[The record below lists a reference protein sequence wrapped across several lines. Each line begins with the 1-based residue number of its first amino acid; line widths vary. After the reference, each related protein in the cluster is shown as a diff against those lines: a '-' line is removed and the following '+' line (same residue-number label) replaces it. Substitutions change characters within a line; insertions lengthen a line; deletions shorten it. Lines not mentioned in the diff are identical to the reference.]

1 MAQLVRIGNS
11 QGVRI
16 PKSLIEQAH
25 LEGKKL
31 KFQLVS
37 GGLLIA
43 PELQAREGWKEQIA
57 HALNSNVQESEKNDW
72 LDFSLDADDELEW

>member
-1 MAQLVRIGNS
+1 MTQLVRIGNS

-25 LEGKKL
+25 LEGKELKL
-31 KFQLVS
+31 QLVS

-43 PELQAREGWKEQIA
+43 PLSQARDGWKEKIE
-57 HALNSNVQESEKNDW
+57 HALRFG
-72 LDFSLDADDELEW
+72 LLT